1 MYISLSYS
9 AGCLRFLR
17 GGMTGE
23 IIVLR
28 QRFSQPICIESAVGQ
43 HIVSAKPFDQ
53 FWHAAQ
59 VMGLSGQKAEIGNV
73 SKRVRQ
79 RQNLGRHPA
88 TRLADGLALSPPFAP
103 CPARWTLTMEP
114 SIMAYSKSGLAAKAL
129 NMP

>member
-23 IIVLR
+23 ISCSDRDFLN
-28 QRFSQPICIESAVGQ
+28 QSASKARSGAL
-43 HIVSAKPFDQ
+43 VSAKPFDQ

-73 SKRVRQ
+73 SKPSV
-79 RQNLGRHPA
+79 NAKILVV
-88 TRLADGLALSPPFAP
+88 TPPRDWP
-103 CPARWTLTMEP
+103 
-114 SIMAYSKSGLAAKAL
+114 MAWL
-129 NMP
+129 